1 MELKT
6 AFVIFVLLAA
16 IIEFSSV
23 CRGQDDFL
31 CLFHKCT
38 KREEN
43 KGDSPVLDDK
53 SFRQTLLSAKRNT
66 FFGDKLQRGSKP
78 KGEDFK
84 AFDYQGEE

>member
-38 KREEN
+38 KREEMD
-43 KGDSPVLDDK
+43 DSPIPASSPESGEASQQSDRSEKRLMRLAEFLQK
-53 SFRQTLLSAKRNT
+53 KRN
-66 FFGDKLQRGSKP
+66 Q
-78 KGEDFK
+78 FK
-84 AFDYQGEE
+84 VDDSMARN